1 MKSLSLLSAFV
12 SCLVLSCHSM
22 TDARLD
28 LAESLLDQRPDS
40 SLVILQSI
48 RRDELYTEKQQAL
61 YALLKS
67 AAYDKNYID
76 VTSDSLTHK
85 AVDYYSGRRN
95 KKKEMLAWYYHA
107 LVLMNAQSYTSSII
121 AFEEAEKR

>member
-1 MKSLSLLSAFV
+1 MKSSSVLSVFV

-22 TDARLD
+22 TDVRLD
-28 LAESLLDQRPDS
+28 LAESLLEQRPDS

-48 RRDELYTEKQQAL
+48 RRNELFTEEQQAH

-76 VTSDSLTHK
+76 VASDSLTHT

-95 KKKEMLAWYYHA
+95 KKKEMLA
-107 LVLMNAQSYTSSII
+107 
-121 AFEEAEKR
+121 